1 MATQV
6 DKEILDGFYQ
16 EAKGYLPT
24 IRSNLQKL
32 AKDPGQSGL
41 MQEAHRL
48 VHSIK
53 GAASMVGLSPL
64 SHLAYYV
71 EETLEEITA
80 GKLTLDRK
88 TRSVLD
94 TTIDH
99 IETYLQSAIA
109 GTLQEKPI
117 VSAVVKSFRRL
128 RDQPKDGDTAEIE
141 SLLQSESAGSGPFD
155 EAELP
160 ASLEFEDPTG
170 GEQEISPELIDA
182 FREEAESHV
191 QDIAGLL
198 RELEGR
204 PERKELILEVRR
216 VVHTLKGAAGMLGL
230 NSLSHLAHRMEDLL
244 DSLSDAEDPASAED
258 LALLFSSVDALEDM
272 RSGSADQATINS
284 RVKDL
289 YALYAARL
297 GEDPTD
303 LSLLADAVASPPE
316 ELEALADAVSPELLE
331 AFRTESDEHLQ
342 SIGGALRELEKKPAD
357 QELLQQIRR
366 SVHTLKGAAG
376 MVGLRQTSSLAHRM
390 EDLLGELHGGEIHY
404 SKDIQELLFSTAD
417 CLEDLS
423 AAEADGRP
431 VTTQTRD
438 LYSAYTALLGEQQT
452 APSAQP
458 GTPSPGSLPSL
469 GEEKII
475 DLTAMGSESQ
485 GEKAAVEAG
494 ATAAPAA
501 ARQSGQ
507 YVRVPLERLDELVRL
522 VSELIVNRS
531 TFEQHFG
538 RYTHEVD
545 ELALSTDRL
554 KRISTKLETDY
565 AVGALVQQGATA
577 YTDVREPSFPRTP
590 ASNGG
595 YGEFDSLEFDRY
607 GEFHLMSRDL
617 SETASD
623 INSVENQ
630 LGTLIGDFDGYL
642 GRLGRLTSEVQDRLM
657 RLRMVP
663 LASIATRLHRTVR
676 VTASK
681 KGKQAE
687 LILEGERVEFD
698 KTVIEEIIG
707 PLEHLLRNS
716 VDHGIEPVALRQA
729 TGKPLRGQIRLKAY
743 YEGTEVI
750 IQVRDDGAGLDPDLI
765 RTKAVGTGYVKEAEA
780 SAWTDEDLYSLIF
793 QPGFSTASEVS
804 EVSGRGVGL
813 DILKSAV
820 SRLKGTVHVDS
831 SPGQGVTFTL
841 RLPMTLAITRV
852 LLVKAHSQTFAI
864 PLGAVTQIL
873 RIEPDR
879 IERIGHEPVIR
890 VEGRVLPAVRLGGAL
905 SLQTPADASVRRHP
919 VLVVQLGDRRFGLV
933 VDQLLEAR
941 EVVVK
946 TLGSLLQRVRGVT
959 GATLMGDGS
968 VVLIINPTDLIED
981 TDAAKSSQRAA
992 SRTPAAQ
999 QSQAFDVLV
1008 VDDSLSVRRVLSSLI
1023 TSVGW
1028 NPIAAKDGVE
1038 ALEILQRSARRP
1050 DVVLLD
1056 IEMPRMDGYELTST
1070 LRGQDVYRDLPIIML
1085 TSRAGEKHRKKAF
1098 DLGATDYIV
1107 KPYQEETLLSVVRR
1121 VVGESREA
1129 GSG

>member
-1 MATQV
+1 MMAEKQKPG
-6 DKEILDGFYQ
+6 KEDEPKPSKSQPTRPDSAEPELSELLESLAPPDAASDEPDGGGLQ
-16 EAKGYLPT
+16 ASSDEEPRHSPAGDSDAPGAEAKEAGQIAPGGDEQDPIPAGHSLDDLVSAIDDEVGARAFEDVTTADEAVQARQRDFKDDHIVFSLLGTSYAVAIGQVTDLEKLPALT
-24 IRSNLQKL
+24 AVPHVPDFVLGVANLRGDIISVLDLRTFLGFEQSERLDKGRVL
-32 AKDPGQSGL
+32 IVKVGEDQTTSGL
-41 MQEAHRL
+41 MVDEVQGIR
-48 VHSIK
+48 SIPGEDI
-53 GAASMVGLSPL
+53 GAPAAPL
-64 SHLAYYV
+64 
-71 EETLEEITA
+71 ED
-80 GKLTLDRK
+80 K
-88 TRSVLD
+88 
-94 TTIDH
+94 
-99 IETYLQSAIA
+99 
-109 GTLQEKPI
+109 
-117 VSAVVKSFRRL
+117 VS
-128 RDQPKDGDTAEIE
+128 
-141 SLLQSESAGSGPFD
+141 
-155 EAELP
+155 
-160 ASLEFEDPTG
+160 
-170 GEQEISPELIDA
+170 
-182 FREEAESHV
+182 
-191 QDIAGLL
+191 GLL
-198 RELEGR
+198 RGVE
-204 PERKELILEVRR
+204 
-216 VVHTLKGAAGMLGL
+216 
-230 NSLSHLAHRMEDLL
+230 
-244 DSLSDAEDPASAED
+244 
-258 LALLFSSVDALEDM
+258 
-272 RSGSADQATINS
+272 
-284 RVKDL
+284 
-289 YALYAARL
+289 
-297 GEDPTD
+297 
-303 LSLLADAVASPPE
+303 
-316 ELEALADAVSPELLE
+316 AVSPELLE

-390 EDLLGELHGGEIHY
+390 EDLLDELHGGGIHY

-423 AAEADGRP
+423 AAEADERP
-431 VTTQTRD
+431 VTTQTGD

-452 APSAQP
+452 APSVQP
-458 GTPSPGSLPSL
+458 STPSPGSLPSL

-475 DLTAMGSESQ
+475 DLAAMGSESP

-494 ATAAPAA
+494 GAAAPAA

-507 YVRVPLERLDELVRL
+507 HVRVPLERLDELVRL

-565 AVGALVQQGATA
+565 AVEALVQQESAA
-577 YTDVREPSFPRTP
+577 YTGVREPSLPRTP

-595 YGEFDSLEFDRY
+595 GGHGEFDTLEFDRY

-630 LGTLIGDFDGYL
+630 LGALSGDFDSYL
-642 GRLGRLTSEVQDRLM
+642 NRLGRLTSEVQDRLM

-663 LASIATRLHRTVR
+663 LATIATRLHRTVR

-716 VDHGIEPVALRQA
+716 VDHGIEPAALRQA
-729 TGKPLRGQIRLKAY
+729 IGKPLRGQIRLKAY

-765 RTKAVGTGYVKEAEA
+765 RTKAVGSGYLKEAEA
-780 SAWTDEDLYSLIF
+780 AAWTDEDLYSLIF
-793 QPGFSTASEVS
+793 LPGFTTASEVS

-831 SPGQGVTFTL
+831 AAGQGVTFTL

-873 RIEPDR
+873 RIEADR

-905 SLQTPADASVRRHP
+905 SLRTPEDASVRRHP

-946 TLGSLLQRVRGVT
+946 TLGSLLQRVRSVT

-968 VVLIINPTDLIED
+968 VVLIINPADLIEEA
-981 TDAAKSSQRAA
+981 DAAKSSQRAA
-992 SRTPAAQ
+992 PRTPAAQ
-999 QSQAFDVLV
+999 QSQAFDMLV

-1070 LRGQDVYRDLPIIML
+1070 LRGQDVYRDLPIIIL

-1098 DLGATDYIV
+1098 DLGVTDYLV

-1121 VVGESREA
+1121 VVRESREA
-1129 GSG
+1129 DSG

>member
-577 YTDVREPSFPRTP
+577 YTDVSRALVP
-590 ASNGG
+590 ANA
-595 YGEFDSLEFDRY
+595 RQQ
-607 GEFHLMSRDL
+607 R
-617 SETASD
+617 
-623 INSVENQ
+623 
-630 LGTLIGDFDGYL
+630 
-642 GRLGRLTSEVQDRLM
+642 
-657 RLRMVP
+657 RLR
-663 LASIATRLHRTVR
+663 R
-676 VTASK
+676 
-681 KGKQAE
+681 
-687 LILEGERVEFD
+687 
-698 KTVIEEIIG
+698 
-707 PLEHLLRNS
+707 
-716 VDHGIEPVALRQA
+716 
-729 TGKPLRGQIRLKAY
+729 IRLA
-743 YEGTEVI
+743 
-750 IQVRDDGAGLDPDLI
+750 
-765 RTKAVGTGYVKEAEA
+765 
-780 SAWTDEDLYSLIF
+780 
-793 QPGFSTASEVS
+793 
-804 EVSGRGVGL
+804 
-813 DILKSAV
+813 
-820 SRLKGTVHVDS
+820 
-831 SPGQGVTFTL
+831 
-841 RLPMTLAITRV
+841 
-852 LLVKAHSQTFAI
+852 
-864 PLGAVTQIL
+864 
-873 RIEPDR
+873 
-879 IERIGHEPVIR
+879 
-890 VEGRVLPAVRLGGAL
+890 
-905 SLQTPADASVRRHP
+905 
-919 VLVVQLGDRRFGLV
+919 
-933 VDQLLEAR
+933 
-941 EVVVK
+941 
-946 TLGSLLQRVRGVT
+946 
-959 GATLMGDGS
+959 
-968 VVLIINPTDLIED
+968 
-981 TDAAKSSQRAA
+981 
-992 SRTPAAQ
+992 
-999 QSQAFDVLV
+999 
-1008 VDDSLSVRRVLSSLI
+1008 
-1023 TSVGW
+1023 
-1028 NPIAAKDGVE
+1028 
-1038 ALEILQRSARRP
+1038 
-1050 DVVLLD
+1050 
-1056 IEMPRMDGYELTST
+1056 
-1070 LRGQDVYRDLPIIML
+1070 
-1085 TSRAGEKHRKKAF
+1085 
-1098 DLGATDYIV
+1098 
-1107 KPYQEETLLSVVRR
+1107 
-1121 VVGESREA
+1121 
-1129 GSG
+1129 